1 MQPVQAQVIDANHLK
16 LLQPIH
22 ISPGS
27 KVVVV
32 IVSLEGTRESQAWHQ
47 LSARGLAAAYGDD
60 EPEYSVDL
68 IRTPNPDF
76 QP

>member
-16 LLQPIH
+16 LMQPIQ

-27 KVVVV
+27 NVVIM
-32 IVSLEGTRESQAWHQ
+32 IVSLESIRESQSWYQ
-47 LSARGLAAAYGDD
+47 FSAQGLAAAYGDD
-60 EPEYSVDL
+60 EPEYSADS
-68 IRTPNPDF
+68 IRIPNPDF